1 MKRLLIILLAAIA
14 TAGAYAADDYDCII
28 LNNGTVLNGHV
39 VTDQTK
45 QTVTIT
51 TTSGNVYTY
60 PLVEVNKITYSG
72 TVATPKTDGSST
84 YHDYPT
90 YQTGFWGAIEAT
102 GGYSCRLGGR
112 NIPMTEIDIS
122 GGYRFNEFL
131 RVGVGIGSRYYIN
144 SDKLRYSSKDWAF
157 PIYAN
162 IRGNF
167 IPTEYRNVVPYYS
180 FDIGGVVHDGFMIRP
195 TLGIRVGQERSAFL
209 LGISYIGQNIRSY
222 DNVVSDQ
229 GITKTRKNR
238 FTSFVALR
246 VGYEF

>member
-1 MKRLLIILLAAIA
+1 MKQLLIILLTVI
-14 TAGAYAADDYDCII
+14 TTVSAYATDDYDCII

-45 QTVTIT
+45 HTVTIT
-51 TTSGNVYTY
+51 TSSGNVYTY
-60 PLVEVNKITYSG
+60 PLVEVNKITYSE
-72 TVATPKTDGSST
+72 TVVTPKTNGNTS
-84 YHDYPT
+84 YHDYST
-90 YQTGFWGAIEAT
+90 YDKGFWGTIEAT

-112 NIPMTEIDIS
+112 NIPMAEIDIT
-122 GGYRFNEFL
+122 GGYRFNEFF
-131 RVGVGIGSRYYIN
+131 RVGIGIGSRYYIN

-162 IRGNF
+162 VRGNF
-167 IPTEYRNVVPYYS
+167 IPTEHRNVVPYYS
-180 FDIGGVVHDGFMIRP
+180 LDIGAVVHDGFMVRP
-195 TLGIRVGQERSAFL
+195 TLGIRIGQQRSAFL

-222 DNVVSDQ
+222 DNVVSEL